1 VRDVATGKVV
11 CRINLADEC
20 VLHLGYSP
28 DGRTLVVGSRDEPL
42 RLLDASTGKV
52 LHTLGEKPT
61 IGKSFSGAA
70 FSPDGKIL
78 AEFGCRQWEEPAADG
93 TVQRSEQFVRLWN
106 VASGREVRRWDSPVG
121 SYHTRA
127 AFSPDGRFI
136 AATEYSGA
144 IFVWDTTTGKEVRR
158 IAGPERVGVSPS
170 YTSALAWAPDG
181 KALASAHWDT
191 TILLWEV
198 SDLPGR

>member
-1 VRDVATGKVV
+1 V
-11 CRINLADEC
+11 CRIPLADEC

-28 DGRTLVVGSRDEPL
+28 DGRTLVLGSRDEPL

-70 FSPDGKIL
+70 FSPDGKIV
-78 AEFGCRQWEEPAADG
+78 AEFGCRQWEEPEADRRFH
-93 TVQRSEQFVRLWN
+93 RSETYVRLWT
-106 VASGREVRRWDSPVG
+106 VATGREVRRWGSPIG
-121 SYHTRA
+121 SYSART

-136 AATEYSGA
+136 AATEDSGV
-144 IFVWDTTTGKEVRR
+144 IFVWDATTGKEVRR
-158 IAGPERVGVSPS
+158 IAGPERVGVTPS

-181 KALASAHWDT
+181 KTLASAHWDT
-191 TILLWEV
+191 TILLWDV
-198 SDLPGR
+198 SDLAKP